1 MKVCKKNL
9 RTTLIGGICAV
20 TVLMGNVTPVLA
32 NNHSDST
39 YTFDFK
45 NKQLTTD
52 FRKKSDDSYM
62 YMKCTSITNN
72 RSYTAHAVANNTTS
86 KKNYV
91 DVSRGH
97 TYRFTKGTTYKM
109 VNFVNEDNYK
119 YGAIAASPNYANS
132 FTANGL
138 WSPDSIL
145 KII

>member
-97 TYRFTKGTTYKM
+97 TYRFTVTDLM
-109 VNFVNEDNYK
+109 NCH
-119 YGAIAASPNYANS
+119 
-132 FTANGL
+132 
-138 WSPDSIL
+138 
-145 KII
+145 